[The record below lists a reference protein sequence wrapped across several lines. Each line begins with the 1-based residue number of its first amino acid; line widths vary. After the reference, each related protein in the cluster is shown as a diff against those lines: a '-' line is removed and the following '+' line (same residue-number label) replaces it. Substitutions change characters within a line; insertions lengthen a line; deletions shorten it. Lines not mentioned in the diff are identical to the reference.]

1 MEKDII
7 IKCESVIE
15 EMGLNI
21 LSEDEKNKILDRMTN
36 LVCDKVML
44 KLVDRISD
52 EEIEEANDIMSGD
65 DEKKKAEFLAIKMPD
80 LLTVIEEEVNNT
92 KKEIISNIE

>member
-1 MEKDII
+1 MEKDIV

-44 KLVDRISD
+44 KLVGRISD

-65 DEKKKAEFLAIKMPD
+65 DEKKKAEFLAEKMPD
-80 LLTVIEEEVNNT
+80 LFKVIEEEVNNT